1 MSTMY
6 KRLILLTMSCAF
18 LIICVGCG
26 TKIVE
31 ETNSSPEPEM
41 KAVQTTTSTMPQ
53 DNRVKGSLADLTVG
67 KHVMIV
73 GTSNTDGS
81 VNAKQIM
88 LGEMPNFGTA
98 RFASSTRQRNT
109 QGGVSQTDK
118 QSNWQKGQG
127 TGDASARQ
135 RPAGMRGQSGASG
148 EILSKD
154 DSTIVVKL
162 RDGGSKIV
170 FYSDK
175 TDVFTLQPPK

>member
-1 MSTMY
+1 MH
-6 KRLILLTMSCAF
+6 KKIILVVTGCVFS
-18 LIICVGCG
+18 LIIAGCG

-41 KAVQTTTSTMPQ
+41 KAIGAATSTMPQ
-53 DNRVKGSLADLTVG
+53 DNRVKGGLADLAVG
-67 KHVMIV
+67 KKVMVI

-98 RFASSTRQRNT
+98 RFASSTRQRNL
-109 QGGVSQTDK
+109 QADGQQPNK
-118 QSNWQKGQG
+118 QANWQKGQG
-127 TGDASARQ
+127 TAGAAGRQ
-135 RPAGMRGQSGASG
+135 RPAGTRGQSGVNG

-162 RDGGSKIV
+162 RDGGSKII

-175 TDVFTLQPPK
+175 TEVFLLQPPK

>member
-1 MSTMY
+1 MHKKFT
-6 KRLILLTMSCAF
+6 LAVAGCAF

-31 ETNSSPEPEM
+31 ETNSSSEPEM
-41 KAVQTTTSTMPQ
+41 KAINTATSTMPQ
-53 DNRVKGSLADLTVG
+53 DNRIKGSLADLVVG
-67 KHVMIV
+67 KQVMII
-73 GTSNTDGS
+73 GTSNSDGS

-98 RFASSTRQRNT
+98 RFASSTRQRNR
-109 QGGVSQTDK
+109 
-118 QSNWQKGQG
+118 
-127 TGDASARQ
+127 ARIPT
-135 RPAGMRGQSGASG
+135 RSGSEAGRSGASG

-175 TDVFTLQPPK
+175 TEVFTLQPPK

>member
-1 MSTMY
+1 MY
-6 KRLILLTMSCAF
+6 KKFTLAVAGCVFL
-18 LIICVGCG
+18 LIIAGCG

-31 ETNSSPEPEM
+31 ETKSSPEPEM
-41 KAVQTTTSTMPQ
+41 KALETASSTMHQ
-53 DNRVKGSLADLTVG
+53 DNRIEGSSADLAVG
-67 KHVMIV
+67 KQVMVI

-98 RFASSTRQRNT
+98 HFASSTRPHNLPADGQQPIR
-109 QGGVSQTDK
+109 QA
-118 QSNWQKGQG
+118 NWQKGQG
-127 TGDASARQ
+127 TTGVAGRQ
-135 RPAGMRGQSGASG
+135 RPAGARGQSGVNG

-175 TDVFTLQPPK
+175 TEVLTLQPPK